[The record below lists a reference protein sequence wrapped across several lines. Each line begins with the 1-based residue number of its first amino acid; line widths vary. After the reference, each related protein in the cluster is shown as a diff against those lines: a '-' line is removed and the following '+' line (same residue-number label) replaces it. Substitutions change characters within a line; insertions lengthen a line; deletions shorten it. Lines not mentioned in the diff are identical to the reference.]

1 MELSKILFGDPI
13 LPVFGIEKSQL
24 VKNTTQESGYSP
36 TFLSKYH
43 IGDIVLGKI
52 LENLGNGKGT
62 FLINGTVLAGYMPE
76 YLKQNDVLSFQL
88 QRSQTGEVALL
99 LHSVP
104 NSHNEKTRFSAEQ
117 IASLLG
123 IENENEEITSAINA
137 LKNSGQPITKEA
149 IFTLLRM
156 VENARTNPLLKTFS
170 SADLFATIE
179 SMLQE
184 GVPLSEK
191 NFSLFAQSVGSF
203 EKLEDAFKSIIQN
216 GRLPEN
222 LPLRQAIIRL
232 SSILVPLINSN
243 IGQKNLKELSKKQL
257 EDLEQSV
264 LAIGA
269 KYLRNSEAIS
279 ATFSSLF
286 SGELTKAEEKIALFE
301 LYKHLN
307 QFLLAHQ
314 EVTKEDVAT
323 VLAIKKLLTTEKN
336 ITQETLQQSLKTLHS
351 IFLHALS
358 KPETLRIDLHLQE
371 QQLQQITPKL
381 LLLSE
386 SRDKVEILQSLE
398 QYIRNFE
405 SSENE
410 QFLHRERLQS
420 IVIQLFSIAENKQL
434 PPSTKME
441 LLHSMIRAEISTS
454 NAHDASSALLLSFL
468 NDLTFT
474 KDNATIQ
481 LQKFSLATE
490 MLFKKVSKEN
500 SVNPELLSREITV
513 LFTTLFPKNV
523 QTSLQKELD
532 ALVQTLSY
540 EEFQQHKQVQNQHQ
554 HQKSAVDVKE
564 QFQQSYKEVLTSA
577 VEILKKFVLIPEN
590 SRTIDQIEAVK
601 NISVILQTLGA
612 FEAYNSV
619 ATTENLPMYL
629 MLPLIVEI
637 NKQRQFELKRIR
649 IERHKAGDDKEMY
662 QFGFSIPT
670 NKLSEVNVRGS
681 YLDKRITMQFFVDTS
696 TIKRTIE
703 TYQNELMDGLQE
715 HGYSVVSLSITTKE
729 QHQQL
734 PPLHENLKHDWR
746 V

>member
-104 NSHNEKTRFSAEQ
+104 NSHNEKTRFSADQ

-123 IENENEEITSAINA
+123 IESENEEITSAINA

-156 VENARTNPLLKTFS
+156 VENARTNPLLKAFNS
-170 SADLFATIE
+170 SDLFVTIE
-179 SMLQE
+179 SMLNE

-191 NFSLFAQSVGSF
+191 NFTLFTQSVGSF

-222 LPLRQAIIRL
+222 LPLRQAIIKL
-232 SSILVPLINSN
+232 ASILVPLINSN
-243 IGQKNLKELSKKQL
+243 VGQKNLKELPKKQL

-264 LAIGA
+264 LALGT
-269 KYLRNSEAIS
+269 KYLRNFEAIS

-314 EVTKEDVAT
+314 EVTKEDVT
-323 VLAIKKLLTTEKN
+323 NFLTIKKLLTTEKN
-336 ITQETLQQSLKTLHS
+336 ITPETLQQSLKKLHS
-351 IFLHALS
+351 IFLHTLS
-358 KPETLRIDLHLQE
+358 KPETLRLDLHLQE

-386 SRDKVEILQSLE
+386 STDYVEILQSLE
-398 QYIRNFE
+398 QYIRTFE
-405 SSENE
+405 ASENE
-410 QFLHRERLQS
+410 QFLHREKLQS
-420 IVIQLFSIAENKQL
+420 IVKQLFSIAENKQL

-441 LLHSMIRAEISTS
+441 LLHSMIRAELSTTA
-454 NAHDASSALLLSFL
+454 AHDASSTVLLSFL
-468 NDLTFT
+468 KELTYP
-474 KDNATIQ
+474 KDNTTIQ
-481 LQKFSLATE
+481 LQKFTLATE
-490 MLFKKVSKEN
+490 MLFKKVSYEH
-500 SVNPELLSREITV
+500 SVNPELLSREITT
-513 LFTTLFPKNV
+513 LFTSFFPKNV
-523 QTSLQKELD
+523 QSTLQKELD

-540 EEFQQHKQVQNQHQ
+540 DEFQQSNKVQNQ

-577 VEILKKFVLIPEN
+577 VEILKKFVRIPEN
-590 SRTIDQIEAVK
+590 SRTIDQMEAVK

-612 FEAYNSV
+612 FEAYNTV
-619 ATTENLPMYL
+619 AHSENIPMYMVLPM
-629 MLPLIVEI
+629 IVEM

-681 YLDKRITMQFFVDTS
+681 CLDKRITMQFFVDTA

-703 TYQNELMDGLQE
+703 SYQDDLMDGLQE

>member
-76 YLKQNDVLSFQL
+76 YLRQNDVLSFQL

-104 NSHNEKTRFSAEQ
+104 NSHNEKTRFSPEQ

-123 IENENEEITSAINA
+123 IESDNEEITLTINT

-156 VENARTNPLLKTFS
+156 VENARTNIFLKAFTTS
-170 SADLFATIE
+170 DLFATIE

-203 EKLEDAFKSIIQN
+203 EKLENAFKSIIQN

-222 LPLRQAIIRL
+222 LPLRQAIIKL
-232 SSILVPLINSN
+232 STILVPLINSN
-243 IGQKNLKELSKKQL
+243 IGQKNLKELPKKQL
-257 EDLEQSV
+257 EYLEQSI
-264 LAIGA
+264 LGLGT
-269 KYLRNSEAIS
+269 KHLRNSETIS

-301 LYKHLN
+301 LYKHLT

-314 EVTKEDVAT
+314 EVTKEDVANF
-323 VLAIKKLLTTEKN
+323 LLIKKSLTTEKN
-336 ITQETLQQSLKTLHS
+336 IKQETLQQSLKTLHS

-371 QQLQQITPKL
+371 HQIQQITPKL

-420 IVIQLFSIAENKQL
+420 IVKQLFSIAENKQL

-454 NAHDASSALLLSFL
+454 NAHDTSSTLLLSFL
-468 NDLTFT
+468 NELTFT
-474 KDNATIQ
+474 KDNSTIQ

-490 MLFKKVSKEN
+490 MLFKKVSNELV
-500 SVNPELLSREITV
+500 VNPESLSREITS
-513 LFTTLFPKNV
+513 LFSTFFPKNV
-523 QTSLQKELD
+523 QSTLQKELD
-532 ALVQTLSY
+532 ALVQNLSN
-540 EEFQQHKQVQNQHQ
+540 EEFQQQKQVQNQHQ
-554 HQKSAVDVKE
+554 KSAINVKE

-577 VEILKKFVLIPEN
+577 VEILKKFVRIPEN
-590 SRTIDQIEAVK
+590 SRTIDQIDAVK
-601 NISVILQTLGA
+601 NISMVLQTLGA

-629 MLPLIVEI
+629 LLPLIVEI

-703 TYQNELMDGLQE
+703 SYQDDLMDGLQE